1 MGTYNKVYLSLGSNL
16 GNRHLHLQEGIF
28 GLNQRLGKVLQVSS
42 LYENAAVGFKGDDF
56 LNACILVETTKN
68 PQEVLHT
75 LLALEAASG
84 RTRSTDGTYLSRTLD
99 LDLLYYNDLVL
110 DEESLIIPHPRLQ
123 ERSFV
128 LKPLADIAPQFYHP
142 VFKKDTRN
150 LLQQSKD
157 AHPLKK
163 STLKI
168 FRSRA
173 ELYSQLQFLA
183 IEGNI
188 GAGKSSLAKKM
199 ATDFNAKLV
208 LERFA
213 DNPFLPKFYE
223 DQSRYAFP
231 LEISFLADRYQQFMD
246 DTSQFD
252 LFKAF
257 MIGDYDIFK
266 SLIFAQI
273 TLQKEEFELYRKVFR
288 FMYKEVRKPDIYV
301 YLYQNTNR
309 LLENIKRRG
318 RDYEQQITGEYLDKI
333 HKGYAEFIRSHPE
346 QETLLIDV
354 QQLDFVTNPEDYEEI
369 LRQIDAKILDI
380 LS

>member
-16 GNRHLHLQEGIF
+16 GNRRLHLQEGIF

-231 LEISFLADRYQQFMD
+231 LEMSFLADRYQQFMD

-346 QETLLIDV
+346 QETLLIDI